1 MGEHKHK
8 CATREVNKAFTHGAN
23 IKKSGGISHIDSGGK
38 WLSQKKGKSAKAQI
52 CAQGVAK
59 IGEARV
65 LELCEEERE
74 KGWGRRG

>member
-1 MGEHKHK
+1 MR
-8 CATREVNKAFTHGAN
+8 ATFGQRAFQ
-23 IKKSGGISHIDSGGK
+23 SDRR
-38 WLSQKKGKSAKAQI
+38 KSAKAQI

-74 KGWGRRG
+74 KGWGGRG